1 MRKGK
6 RERERGE
13 VPAGGRGREVAGF
26 GGDMGN
32 FVPGVENLR
41 NTQRKQKENQKKTK
55 EKPKKTGRRKENRR
69 PSPLRFYSL
78 LLKLGRL

>member
-1 MRKGK
+1 
-6 RERERGE
+6 
-13 VPAGGRGREVAGF
+13 
-26 GGDMGN
+26 MGN

-41 NTQRKQKENQKKTK
+41 KTQRKPKENPKKTK